1 MPRSA
6 AASTW
11 VSTAIKGRVDCA
23 CGVPFDRLL
32 LTQAF
37 DEPPRLVT
45 ADAVITQYGAPSS
58 WCGSRAGAFGR
69 GAPATRPLSYG
80 RPLASASAAM
90 YIDYVY
96 INIPETGMALQ
107 IANPVVV
114 AKVERLAKATGLTKT
129 AVVERAIDRLASET
143 QGASD
148 PGQSGARMAALLA
161 QLDRV
166 PERTDA
172 FDPLEWGEN
181 GLPK

>member
-1 MPRSA
+1 
-6 AASTW
+6 
-11 VSTAIKGRVDCA
+11 
-23 CGVPFDRLL
+23 
-32 LTQAF
+32 
-37 DEPPRLVT
+37 
-45 ADAVITQYGAPSS
+45 
-58 WCGSRAGAFGR
+58 
-69 GAPATRPLSYG
+69 
-80 RPLASASAAM
+80 
-90 YIDYVY
+90 
-96 INIPETGMALQ
+96 MALQ

-148 PGQSGARMAALLA
+148 PGRNGARMAALLA

-172 FDPLEWGEN
+172 FDPLEWDAT